1 MSMNKNNEP
10 FLERKNSLIAF
21 AVLVI
26 ALAFS
31 ACKKE
36 FYNDT
41 LDYQY
46 DYQPLE
52 IGQYTIFDVD
62 SYRYVYTSPSQF
74 VDTVRYQQR
83 ELISDT
89 FYDNQNRL
97 NYRLEMMRRPN
108 AAASWGDL
116 RVWYCVKT
124 ATNFER
130 IEDDLRF
137 TKFVFPPKDGISWK
151 GNTYLPTT
159 DTNFFKVY
167 NDWNYIFKDVNTPKT
182 IQTLSFDSTATIVQ
196 VDEENLIDKKRS
208 VEVFAKGVGL
218 VSKEFEVIE
227 KQDVTSSWDR
237 PLKANG
243 FRIRM
248 KVNSYGK

>member
-1 MSMNKNNEP
+1 MSMKTYSFP
-10 FLERKNSLIAF
+10 FFERKHSGIAIVVLI
-21 AVLVI
+21 I

-41 LDYQY
+41 LSYHY

-62 SYRYVYTSPSQF
+62 SYRYLYSAPSQF
-74 VDTVRYQQR
+74 VDTIRYQQR
-83 ELISDT
+83 ELIADT

-97 NYRLEMMRRPN
+97 NYRLEIMRRPN
-108 AAASWGDL
+108 AAANWGDL
-116 RVWYCVKT
+116 KVGYCLKT
-124 ATNFER
+124 TTNFER
-130 IEDDLRF
+130 VEDDLRF
-137 TKFVFPPKDGISWK
+137 TKFVFPPKNEVTWK
-151 GNTYLPTT
+151 GNNYIPAT

-167 NDWNYIFKDVNTPKT
+167 NDWTYTFKEVNTAKT
-182 IQTLSFDSTATIVQ
+182 INSLSFDSTATIVQ

-208 VEVFAKGVGL
+208 VEVFAKGVGFI
-218 VSKEFEVIE
+218 SKEFEVIS
-227 KQDVTSSWDR
+227 KQDVSSGWDR
-237 PLKANG
+237 PLKATG